1 MQDDFYILRVFMI
14 IMTIT
19 SYYVVYL
26 DSWPIVFGFYILVI
40 INNKRIMSTYNYENY
55 LELDISKS
63 VKCNDSN
70 TIISR

>member
-1 MQDDFYILRVFMI
+1 MQDDFYFLRVFMI

-40 INNKRIMSTYNYENY
+40 INNKRTYNYENY